1 MANESYVDVMQDT
14 FAQMPGFVGSAV
26 ADSDSGMALAT
37 LGGGDGLNIELAAA
51 ANTDVVKAKR
61 KAIAMLELNEGIE
74 DILIT
79 LDTQYHLIR
88 PVESS
93 PEVFVYLAVDRKTA
107 NLAVARM
114 TLRKVTSR
122 F

>member
-1 MANESYVDVMQDT
+1 MQDT

>member
-79 LDTQYHLIR
+79 LDSQYHLIR